1 MAETKS
7 GRTADRR
14 LRSDKGFEIAQSE
27 ETNLWKVLRMCG
39 LVHGKTLRWG
49 SLSYIVQWP
58 EWNRMTGGSDF
69 RTGPDTI
76 RTCDQRIMSSENDND
91 D

>member
-1 MAETKS
+1 MGPLFLDSVDYVA
-7 GRTADRR
+7 AA
-14 LRSDKGFEIAQSE
+14 KGAIG
-27 ETNLWKVLRMCG
+27 KVLRMCG